1 MFCPK
6 CCPQFSCACATFL
19 QLRGQPSERRARIGW
34 AESLQAG
41 TRPSAQ
47 FLYRFTYRATEMRG
61 SAAGLGITVGEAGMR
76 NAAETAFQLWPQA
89 SYPCLPRAEVVS
101 GDRVLGTGSGD
112 PLKSPQPLS
121 GVSWSLGGFSGVVV
135 GSLLCFAGTRAGTS
149 RTLEP
154 VTGGVAVRG
163 RKDDTRTW
171 RHGPPQPAEPGGPPR
186 LQAAGAGAAPPPPTR
201 TPPGGQTAGGSRG
214 RSPCPRALPGGQ
226 GAGPSRRGP
235 GRVTAPAPDWPAAAV
250 TGRAH
255 PDWRRPRP
263 APE

>member
-1 MFCPK
+1 MLRFFREPITTRQVRNVELSHFDTSRRGRARVEVNSLPSHWCPGRGALFCPK

-154 VTGGVAVRG
+154 AHQHP
-163 RKDDTRTW
+163 DP
-171 RHGPPQPAEPGGPPR
+171 HGGGPHH
-186 LQAAGAGAAPPPPTR
+186 
-201 TPPGGQTAGGSRG
+201 GGR
-214 RSPCPRALPGGQ
+214 
-226 GAGPSRRGP
+226 
-235 GRVTAPAPDWPAAAV
+235 
-250 TGRAH
+250 
-255 PDWRRPRP
+255 
-263 APE
+263 

>member
-1 MFCPK
+1 
-6 CCPQFSCACATFL
+6 
-19 QLRGQPSERRARIGW
+19 
-34 AESLQAG
+34 
-41 TRPSAQ
+41 
-47 FLYRFTYRATEMRG
+47 MRG

-76 NAAETAFQLWPQA
+76 SAAETAFQLWPQA
-89 SYPCLPRAEVVS
+89 SYPSLPRAEVVS

-112 PLKSPQPLS
+112 LLKSPQPLS

-186 LQAAGAGAAPPPPTR
+186 LQAAGAGAAPPPNTHPSWR
-201 TPPGGQTAGGSRG
+201 PDDRWKPWSQPMSQGAAQRAGGGPES
-214 RSPCPRALPGGQ
+214 PRAWARH
-226 GAGPSRRGP
+226 GARS
-235 GRVTAPAPDWPAAAV
+235 
-250 TGRAH
+250 
-255 PDWRRPRP
+255 
-263 APE
+263 